1 MSSDSFDPHPR
12 RRCLNDVPFDHDFSR
27 AESVLK
33 PLGATEGGGV
43 AHSRWSDILVF
54 GRQNYASGGGASPF
68 VGVHC
73 GSWEVLELD
82 VESEVEVSFYNT
94 DVDAFVA
101 SFLAFDQVVRGDRST
116 ASLDATLEACD
127 PSGWGRSVW
136 RQLAEQLSDE

>member
-1 MSSDSFDPHPR
+1 MTNIERQSAEYVRACIAYHLPR
-12 RRCLNDVPFDHDFSR
+12 RVRWMLNDVPFDHDFSR

-82 VESEVEVSFYNT
+82 VESEVEV
-94 DVDAFVA
+94 
-101 SFLAFDQVVRGDRST
+101 R
-116 ASLDATLEACD
+116 
-127 PSGWGRSVW
+127 
-136 RQLAEQLSDE
+136 RQG